1 DINPFCRRFEN
12 DRARPPPEQPVRSY
26 YNADTK
32 VEYRGFRKPSDR
44 RANDIAEKRIR
55 LAHFAKWPALL
66 PSKDAPLSHRKNT
79 HRSIRDR
86 ACRECAGASICPPLM
101 GPSPKQN
108 HRPQYQD
115 RCRARHKTFVRVPAD
130 RIVRCCGVGSCGVG
144 ECEHWV
150 GPNDTGGRNVAGDQR
165 NRAKYDSYEGKG

>member
-32 VEYRGFRKPSDR
+32 VEYRGSRKPSDR

-55 LAHFAKWPALL
+55 LAHFAKWRALL
-66 PSKDAPLSHRKNT
+66 PSKDAPRSRRKNT
-79 HRSIRDR
+79 RRSIRDR
-86 ACRECAGASICPPLM
+86 ASRECAGGSICPPLM

-108 HRPQYQD
+108 RTQQYPD
-115 RCRARHKTFVRVPAD
+115 RCRARRQTFGRVTAD
-130 RIVRCCGVGSCGVG
+130 RLSRGCGVGSCGVG
-144 ECEHWV
+144 
-150 GPNDTGGRNVAGDQR
+150 
-165 NRAKYDSYEGKG
+165 